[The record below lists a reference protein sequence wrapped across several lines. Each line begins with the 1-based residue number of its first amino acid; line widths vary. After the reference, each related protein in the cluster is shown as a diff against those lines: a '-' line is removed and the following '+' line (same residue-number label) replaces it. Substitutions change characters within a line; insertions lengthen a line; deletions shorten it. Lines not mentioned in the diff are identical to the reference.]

1 MNKPFYSVALLSA
14 ALLAG
19 TIQAEAQTTTKV
31 KTKTSKSAK
40 ATAGNLATPPP
51 PPAEGECPDGPRP
64 PRGPKGEHG
73 GPRGEHGPKGGP
85 KGEHGRG
92 PGGKHAGLQTI
103 TDVRGTLSSY
113 VAGNDDQVYDA
124 FVLKPESGAVDTV
137 RFPRH
142 LGQQLQAAAK
152 AGSAVT
158 VSGVRRTGPDGRS
171 HFRFVSLSS
180 GGQTVNDTP
189 PVRPSTP
196 PTPETATAKGTIK
209 ELRRDPKGRIRGVVL
224 SDQTVVQLPPHA
236 LEQLS
241 DKLTVGAAL
250 EATGNLR
257 TAQAGEARVAGT
269 AAPRLVHAQTLAVG
283 GVKYLV
289 R

>member
-1 MNKPFYSVALLSA
+1 MNKPFYSVALLAA

-19 TIQAEAQTTTKV
+19 TIQAEAQTVTKV

-51 PPAEGECPDGPRP
+51 PPAEGEGPEGPDGPRP
-64 PRGPKGEHG
+64 PRGPRGEHG
-73 GPRGEHGPKGGP
+73 GPRGERDPQGGP
-85 KGEHGRG
+85 GRRGERG
-92 PGGKHAGLQTI
+92 GLQTI

-113 VAGNDDQVYDA
+113 VANNDDQVYDA
-124 FVLKPESGAVDTV
+124 FILKPESGAVDTV

-158 VSGVRRTGPDGRS
+158 VSGVRHTGPDGRS
-171 HFRFVSLSS
+171 HFRFVSLTS
-180 GGQTVNDTP
+180 GSQTVNDAP

-196 PTPETATAKGTIK
+196 PTPETATAKGSIK
-209 ELRRDPKGRIRGVVL
+209 ELRRDPKGHIRGVVL

-241 DKLTVGAAL
+241 DKLTVGTAL

-257 TAQAGEARVAGT
+257 TAQPGEARVAGT
-269 AAPRLVHAQTLAVG
+269 TAPRVVHAQTLALG

>member
-1 MNKPFYSVALLSA
+1 MNKPFYSVALLAA

-19 TIQAEAQTTTKV
+19 TIQADAQTVTKV

-51 PPAEGECPDGPRP
+51 PPAEGEGPDGPDGPRP
-64 PRGPKGEHG
+64 PHGPKGGHGPGKG
-73 GPRGEHGPKGGP
+73 GPRGE
-85 KGEHGRG
+85 RG
-92 PGGKHAGLQTI
+92 GLQTV
-103 TDVRGTLSSY
+103 TEVRGTLSGY
-113 VAGNDDQVYDA
+113 LANNDDQVYDA
-124 FVLKPESGAVDTV
+124 FILRPATGAIDTV

-142 LGQQLQAAAK
+142 LGQQLLAAAK

-158 VSGVRRTGPDGRS
+158 VSGVRHAGPDGRS
-171 HFRFVSLSS
+171 HFRFVSLTS
-180 GGQTVNDTP
+180 GSQTVNDAP
-189 PVRPSTP
+189 PVRPGTP
-196 PTPETATAKGTIK
+196 PTPESATAKGSIK
-209 ELRRDPKGRIRGVVL
+209 ELRRDPKGRVRGVVL

-241 DKLTVGAAL
+241 DKLTVGTTL

-257 TAQAGEARVAGT
+257 TARPGEARVAGT
-269 AAPRLVHAQTLAVG
+269 TAPRVVHAQTLALG

>member
-1 MNKPFYSVALLSA
+1 MNKPLYSVALLA
-14 ALLAG
+14 TALLAG
-19 TIQAEAQTTTKV
+19 TIQADAQTVTKV
-31 KTKTSKSAK
+31 KTKTSKSSK
-40 ATAGNLATPPP
+40 ASAGNLATPPLP
-51 PPAEGECPDGPRP
+51 TEAGGPAGPNGPRP
-64 PRGPKGEHG
+64 PRGP
-73 GPRGEHGPKGGP
+73 HGPGKGGP
-85 KGEHGRG
+85 KGEHG
-92 PGGKHAGLQTI
+92 GLQTI
-103 TDVRGTLSSY
+103 TDVRGTLSTY
-113 VAGNDDQVYDA
+113 VANNDDQVYDA
-124 FVLKPESGAVDTV
+124 FVLRPETGAADTV

-142 LGQQLQAAAK
+142 LGQQLQAAAR

-158 VSGVRRTGPDGRS
+158 VSGVRHTGPDGRP

-180 GGQTVNDTP
+180 GGQTINDAP

-196 PTPETATAKGTIK
+196 PTAETTTAKGSIK

-224 SDQTVVQLPPHA
+224 SDQTVVRLPPHA
-236 LEQLS
+236 LEQLG
-241 DKLTVGAAL
+241 DKLTVGATL

-269 AAPRLVHAQTLAVG
+269 TAPRMVHAQTLALG

>member
-1 MNKPFYSVALLSA
+1 MNKPFYSVALLAA

-19 TIQAEAQTTTKV
+19 TIQAEAQTVTKV

-40 ATAGNLATPPP
+40 ATAGTPTTP
-51 PPAEGECPDGPRP
+51 PPAEGEGPDGPRP
-64 PRGPKGEHG
+64 PRGPHG
-73 GPRGEHGPKGGP
+73 GPRGEHGPQGGP
-85 KGEHGRG
+85 GRRGEHG
-92 PGGKHAGLQTI
+92 GLQTI

-113 VAGNDDQVYDA
+113 VANNDDQVYDA
-124 FVLKPESGAVDTV
+124 FVLKPETGAVDTV

-152 AGSAVT
+152 AGSTVT
-158 VSGVRRTGPDGRS
+158 VSGVRHTGPDGRS
-171 HFRFVSLSS
+171 HFRFVSLTS
-180 GGQTVNDTP
+180 GSQTINDVP
-189 PVRPSTP
+189 PVRPTTP
-196 PTPETATAKGTIK
+196 PTPESATAKGSIK

-241 DKLTVGAAL
+241 DKLTVGATL

-257 TAQAGEARVAGT
+257 TAQPGEARVAGT
-269 AAPRLVHAQTLAVG
+269 TATRVVHAQTLALG

>member
-1 MNKPFYSVALLSA
+1 MNKLFYSVALLA
-14 ALLAG
+14 TALLAG
-19 TIQAEAQTTTKV
+19 TIQADAQTVTKV
-31 KTKTSKSAK
+31 KTKTSKSSK
-40 ATAGNLATPPP
+40 ASAGNLATPPLP
-51 PPAEGECPDGPRP
+51 TEAGGPAGPNGPRP
-64 PRGPKGEHG
+64 PRGPHGEHG
-73 GPRGEHGPKGGP
+73 GPKGPHGPGKGGP
-85 KGEHGRG
+85 KGEHG
-92 PGGKHAGLQTI
+92 GLQTI

-113 VAGNDDQVYDA
+113 VANNDDQVYDA
-124 FVLKPESGAVDTV
+124 FVLRPETGAADTV

-142 LGQQLQAAAK
+142 LGQQLQAAAR

-158 VSGVRRTGPDGRS
+158 VSGVRHTGPDGRR

-180 GGQTVNDTP
+180 GGQTINDAP

-196 PTPETATAKGTIK
+196 PTAETTTAKGSIK

-224 SDQTVVQLPPHA
+224 SDQTVVRLPPHA
-236 LEQLS
+236 LEQLG
-241 DKLTVGAAL
+241 DKLTVGATL
-250 EATGNLR
+250 EATGILR

-269 AAPRLVHAQTLAVG
+269 TAPRMVHAQTLALG

>member
-1 MNKPFYSVALLSA
+1 MNKPFYSVALLA
-14 ALLAG
+14 TALLAG
-19 TIQAEAQTTTKV
+19 TIQADAQTVTKV
-31 KTKTSKSAK
+31 KTKTSKSSK
-40 ATAGNLATPPP
+40 ASAGNLATPPLP
-51 PPAEGECPDGPRP
+51 TEAGGPAGPNGPRP
-64 PRGPKGEHG
+64 PRGP
-73 GPRGEHGPKGGP
+73 HGPGKGGP
-85 KGEHGRG
+85 KGEHG
-92 PGGKHAGLQTI
+92 GLQTI
-103 TDVRGTLSSY
+103 TDVRGTLSTY
-113 VAGNDDQVYDA
+113 VANNDDQVYDA
-124 FVLKPESGAVDTV
+124 FVLRPETGAADTV

-142 LGQQLQAAAK
+142 LGQQLQAAAR

-158 VSGVRRTGPDGRS
+158 VSGVRHTGPDGRP

-180 GGQTVNDTP
+180 GGQTINDAP

-196 PTPETATAKGTIK
+196 PTPETATAKGSIK

-236 LEQLS
+236 LEQLG
-241 DKLTVGAAL
+241 DKLTVGATL

-269 AAPRLVHAQTLAVG
+269 TAPRMVHAQTLALG

>member
-1 MNKPFYSVALLSA
+1 MNKPFYSVALLAA

-19 TIQAEAQTTTKV
+19 TIQADAQTVTKV

-40 ATAGNLATPPP
+40 ATTGNLATPPP
-51 PPAEGECPDGPRP
+51 PPAEGEGPDGPDGPRP
-64 PRGPKGEHG
+64 PRGPRGEHG
-73 GPRGEHGPKGGP
+73 GPHGEHGPQGGP
-85 KGEHGRG
+85 GRRG
-92 PGGKHAGLQTI
+92 GLQTI

-113 VAGNDDQVYDA
+113 VAHNDEQVYDA
-124 FVLKPESGAVDTV
+124 FILRPETGAVDTV

-142 LGQQLQAAAK
+142 LGQQLLAAAK
-152 AGSAVT
+152 PGSPVT
-158 VSGVRRTGPDGRS
+158 VSGVRHTGPDGRS
-171 HFRFVSLSS
+171 HFRFVSLTS
-180 GGQTVNDTP
+180 GGQTINDAP
-189 PVRPSTP
+189 PVRPTTP
-196 PTPETATAKGTIK
+196 PTPETTTAKGSIK
-209 ELRRDPKGRIRGVVL
+209 ELRRDPKGHIRGVVL

-241 DKLTVGAAL
+241 DKLTVGATL

-257 TAQAGEARVAGT
+257 TAQPGEARVAGT
-269 AAPRLVHAQTLAVG
+269 TAPRVVHAQTLALG

>member
-1 MNKPFYSVALLSA
+1 MNKPFYSVALLAA

-19 TIQAEAQTTTKV
+19 HPQAEAQTVTKV
-31 KTKTSKSAK
+31 KTKTSKATK

-51 PPAEGECPDGPRP
+51 PPADGEGPEGPGGPRP
-64 PRGPKGEHG
+64 PRGPRGERG
-73 GPRGEHGPKGGP
+73 GPHDGPGRRGE
-85 KGEHGRG
+85 RG
-92 PGGKHAGLQTI
+92 GLQPI

-113 VAGNDDQVYDA
+113 LANNDDQVYDA
-124 FVLKPESGAVDTV
+124 FILKPESGAVDTV

-142 LGQQLQAAAK
+142 LGKQLQATAK

-158 VSGVRRTGPDGRS
+158 VSGVRHTGPDGRS
-171 HFRFVSLSS
+171 HFRFVSLTS
-180 GGQTVNDTP
+180 GSQTINDAP
-189 PVRPSTP
+189 PARPSTP
-196 PTPETATAKGTIK
+196 PTPETATAKGNIK

-236 LEQLS
+236 LEQLGN
-241 DKLTVGAAL
+241 KLTVGTAL
-250 EATGNLR
+250 EATGDLR
-257 TAQAGEARVAGT
+257 TAQPGEARVAGT
-269 AAPRLVHAQTLAVG
+269 TAPRVVHAQTLAVG

>member
-1 MNKPFYSVALLSA
+1 MNKPFYSVALLAA

-19 TIQAEAQTTTKV
+19 HLQADAQTVTKV

-51 PPAEGECPDGPRP
+51 PPAEGEGPDGPRP
-64 PRGPKGEHG
+64 PRGP
-73 GPRGEHGPKGGP
+73 RGEHGPKGPHGGP
-85 KGEHGRG
+85 RGERG
-92 PGGKHAGLQTI
+92 GLQTI

-113 VAGNDDQVYDA
+113 VANNDDQVYDA
-124 FVLKPESGAVDTV
+124 FILKPESGAVDTV

-158 VSGVRRTGPDGRS
+158 VSGVRHTGPDGRS
-171 HFRFVSLSS
+171 HFRFVSLTS
-180 GGQTVNDTP
+180 GGQTINDAP
-189 PVRPSTP
+189 PVRPTTP
-196 PTPETATAKGTIK
+196 PTPETATAKGSIK

-236 LEQLS
+236 LEQLG

-257 TAQAGEARVAGT
+257 TAQPGEARVAGT
-269 AAPRLVHAQTLAVG
+269 TAPRVVHAQTLALG

>member
-1 MNKPFYSVALLSA
+1 MNKPFYSVALLAA

-19 TIQAEAQTTTKV
+19 TIRTEAQTVTKV

-51 PPAEGECPDGPRP
+51 PPAEGKGPDGSRP
-64 PRGPKGEHG
+64 PRGS
-73 GPRGEHGPKGGP
+73 RGEHGPKG
-85 KGEHGRG
+85 ERG
-92 PGGKHAGLQTI
+92 PYGGPGRHGARGGLQTI
-103 TDVRGTLSSY
+103 TEVRGTLSSY
-113 VAGNDDQVYDA
+113 VANNDEQVYDA
-124 FVLKPESGAVDTV
+124 FILRPETGAADTV

-158 VSGVRRTGPDGRS
+158 VSGVRHAGPDGRS
-171 HFRFVSLSS
+171 HFRFVSLTN
-180 GGQTVNDTP
+180 GGQTINDAP
-189 PVRPSTP
+189 PVRPATP
-196 PTPETATAKGTIK
+196 STPETATAKGSIK
-209 ELRRDPKGRIRGVVL
+209 ELRRDPSGRIRGVVL

-241 DKLTVGAAL
+241 DKLTVGTAL

-269 AAPRLVHAQTLAVG
+269 AAPRVVHAQTLALG

>member
-1 MNKPFYSVALLSA
+1 MNKPFYSVALLAA

-19 TIQAEAQTTTKV
+19 TIQADAQTVTKV
-31 KTKTSKSAK
+31 KTKTSKLGKAAT
-40 ATAGNLATPPP
+40 ATAGNLTTPPP
-51 PPAEGECPDGPRP
+51 PPAEGMGPDGPRP

-73 GPRGEHGPKGGP
+73 PKGERGGPRGE
-85 KGEHGRG
+85 RG
-92 PGGKHAGLQTI
+92 GLQTI

-113 VAGNDDQVYDA
+113 VANNDDQVYDA
-124 FVLKPESGAVDTV
+124 FVLKPESGAADTV

-142 LGQQLQAAAK
+142 LGQQLMAAAK

-158 VSGVRRTGPDGRS
+158 VSGVRHTGPDGRP
-171 HFRFVSLSS
+171 HFRFVSLAS
-180 GGQTVNDTP
+180 GSQTVNDAP
-189 PVRPSTP
+189 PVRPTTP
-196 PTPETATAKGTIK
+196 PTPETTTAKGSIK

-224 SDQTVVQLPPHA
+224 NDQTVVQLPPHA
-236 LEQLS
+236 LEQLG
-241 DKLTVGAAL
+241 DKLTVGTAL

-269 AAPRLVHAQTLAVG
+269 TAPRVVHAQTLALG

>member
-1 MNKPFYSVALLSA
+1 MNKPFYSVVLLAA

-19 TIQAEAQTTTKV
+19 TIRAEAQTVTKV
-31 KTKTSKSAK
+31 KTKTSKS

-51 PPAEGECPDGPRP
+51 PPAEGEGPDGPRP
-64 PRGPKGEHG
+64 PRGPRGEHG
-73 GPRGEHGPKGGP
+73 GEHGPHGGP
-85 KGEHGRG
+85 GRRGAHG
-92 PGGKHAGLQTI
+92 GLQTI

-113 VAGNDDQVYDA
+113 VANNDEQVYDA
-124 FVLKPESGAVDTV
+124 FVLRPETGAADTV

-152 AGSAVT
+152 AGSTVT
-158 VSGVRRTGPDGRS
+158 VSGVRHAGPDGRS
-171 HFRFVSLSS
+171 HFRFVSLTN
-180 GGQTVNDTP
+180 GGQTINDVP
-189 PVRPSTP
+189 PVRPATP
-196 PTPETATAKGTIK
+196 PTPETATAKGSIK
-209 ELRRDPKGRIRGVVL
+209 ELRRDPRGRVRGVVL

-241 DKLTVGAAL
+241 DKLTVGASL

-257 TAQAGEARVAGT
+257 PAQAGEARVAGT
-269 AAPRLVHAQTLAVG
+269 TAPRVVHAQTLALG

>member
-1 MNKPFYSVALLSA
+1 MNKPFYSVALLAA

-19 TIQAEAQTTTKV
+19 HIQADAQTTTKI

-51 PPAEGECPDGPRP
+51 PPAEGDGPEGP
-64 PRGPKGEHG
+64 GGPR

-85 KGEHGRG
+85 RGERG
-92 PGGKHAGLQTI
+92 PGPGGERGGLQTI

-113 VAGNDDQVYDA
+113 LANNDDQVYDA
-124 FVLKPESGAVDTV
+124 FILKPASGAVDTV

-152 AGSAVT
+152 AGNAVT
-158 VSGVRRTGPDGRS
+158 VSGVRHTGPDGRS
-171 HFRFVSLSS
+171 HFRFVSLTS
-180 GGQTVNDTP
+180 GSQTVNDAP
-189 PVRPSTP
+189 PVRPTTP

-209 ELRRDPKGRIRGVVL
+209 ELRRDPKGRVRGVVL
-224 SDQTVVQLPPHA
+224 SDQTVVQLPPSA
-236 LEQLS
+236 LEQLG
-241 DKLTVGAAL
+241 DKLTVGAAV

-269 AAPRLVHAQTLAVG
+269 SAPRVVHAQTLALG